1 MSGHLLILSC
11 GGAKRA
17 QAAPARDLYTG
28 SLFRAGLRYTDAQ
41 VAKGKADAI
50 RILSAKYGLL
60 ELGQVIEPYD
70 LWLGAIARRKTTAKD
85 WDVLVL
91 QVRARLQELA
101 PTTVTILGGEL
112 YVELVRMCAPRSAT
126 VQDPLKG
133 FTQGMRLQW
142 FRLQRELASKE
153 TP

>member
-1 MSGHLLILSC
+1 MFDNLTDKLH
-11 GGAKRA
+11 GAFRS
-17 QAAPARDLYTG
+17 LTG
-28 SLFRAGLRYTDAQ
+28 NDKLTAENIEE
-41 VAKGKADAI
+41 AI
-50 RILSAKYGLL
+50 REVRKSLL
-60 ELGQVIEPYD
+60 EADVSLKVVKIFISNVRQKA
-70 LWLGAIARRKTTAKD
+70 LGA
-85 WDVLVL
+85 DVLTA
-91 QVRARLQELA
+91 VRPDQQFVKIVHDEL
-101 PTTVTILGGEL
+101 VTILGGEL